1 MMIELTKRVE
11 QVCSLIAKGMSDK
24 EIAKELN
31 MAPMTVRLHGVKA
44 RQIFNAKNRTE
55 LALKY
60 LEDRGIL
67 KNEKCS

>member
-24 EIAKELN
+24 EIARELN
-31 MAPMTVRLHGVKA
+31 ISGMTVRLHGITA
-44 RQIFNAKNRTE
+44 RRVFGAKNRTE

-60 LEDRGIL
+60 LADRGLITI
-67 KNEKCS
+67 NNA